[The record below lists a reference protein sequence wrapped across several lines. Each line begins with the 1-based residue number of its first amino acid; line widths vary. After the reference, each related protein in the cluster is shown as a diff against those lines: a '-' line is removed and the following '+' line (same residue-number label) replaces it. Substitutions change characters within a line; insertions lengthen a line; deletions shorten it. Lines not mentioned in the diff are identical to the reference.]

1 MHAVI
6 VGAGIGGLA
15 AAVALRRVGFE
26 VTVIER
32 AAEIREVGAGLSIWA
47 NAVKALRELGIE
59 QQVVHLGSIVD
70 RVKTVPRA
78 GNWSTELVLPEAGAP
93 SICVHRGK
101 LQHCL
106 LEQVPLSSIRTGT
119 SCTGYRGSAA
129 LLEDGSSCEG
139 DLLIAADGIDS
150 AIRAQI
156 HGGATPRYAG
166 YTCWRGMTQDPG
178 GLLPPGTALTAG
190 GRGTQIGLFPCG
202 PGQLYWFVTK
212 NTPPAGG
219 FGREELLS
227 LCRDWPPP
235 IPQVIAS
242 TQEVLRNDVVDRPP
256 LDRWGEGSV
265 TLLGDAAHSTTPNLG
280 QGACQ
285 ALEDAVVLADSLR
298 KCTSIEAGLRL
309 YERLRIPRANFVVR
323 ESWRLGRMLQTENP
337 IAEKLR
343 DWGGRTWLGRR
354 MTSRLFQQLL
364 TYDVPRLPG

>member
-1 MHAVI
+1 MHAVV

-15 AAVALRRVGFE
+15 TAVALRRVNFD

-32 AAEIREVGAGLSIWA
+32 SAEIREVGAGLSIWS

-59 QQVVHLGSIVD
+59 QQVLRLGSIVD
-70 RVKTVPRA
+70 RVRSVSRA
-78 GNWSTELVLPEAGAP
+78 GKIVSEMLLPEAGAP
-93 SICVHRGK
+93 SLCVHRGK

-106 LEQVPLSSIRTGT
+106 LEQLPLSSIRTGT
-119 SCTGYRGSAA
+119 SCTGYRGSVA
-129 LLEDGSSCEG
+129 LFEDGSSCEG
-139 DLLIAADGIDS
+139 DLLIGADGIDS

-156 HGGATPRYAG
+156 HGSSSPRYAG
-166 YTCWRGMTQDPG
+166 YTCWRGMTQDRG

-202 PGQLYWFVTK
+202 KGHLYWFVTK
-212 NTPPAGG
+212 NTPPAGK

-227 LCRDWPPP
+227 LCRAWPAP
-235 IPQVIAS
+235 IPEVITS

-256 LDRWGEGSV
+256 LDQWGEGTI

-298 KCTSIEAGLRL
+298 KCTSINEGLRL

-337 IAEKLR
+337 FAEKLR
-343 DWGGRTWLGRR
+343 DWGARTPLGRGLAR
-354 MTSRLFQQLL
+354 RLFQELL
-364 TYDVPRLPG
+364 TYNVPRLHD